1 MDFLIDCGNGK
12 IKSYFSYMAFVLDLE
27 DELKCHV
34 DVVTTGISDK
44 DFLNMV
50 KKDEVSIY
58 AIEETRP

>member
-1 MDFLIDCGNGK
+1 
-12 IKSYFSYMAFVLDLE
+12 MAFVLDLE